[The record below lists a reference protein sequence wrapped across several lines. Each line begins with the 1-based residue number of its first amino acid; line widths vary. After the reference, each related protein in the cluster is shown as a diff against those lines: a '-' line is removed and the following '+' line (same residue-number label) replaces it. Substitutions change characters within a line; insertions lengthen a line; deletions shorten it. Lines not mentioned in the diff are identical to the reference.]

1 MAQFNDR
8 KWRRDQ
14 LLKEN
19 KFVCWSGTYG
29 KDVFRKMKGIT
40 IAKDLADSMKITR
53 DLKSKHGNAR
63 ALDLDNFKEDF
74 PKSYAKL
81 NHPLK

>member
-1 MAQFNDR
+1 MAQFNDSQ
-8 KWRRDQ
+8 WRRDQ
-14 LLKEN
+14 MLYEN

-29 KDVFRKMKGIT
+29 KDDPRKMKGIT